1 MANKEISYQFSGL
14 KSGFTTFVEAR
25 GPGQIAPEAS
35 AGFPLGHEEP
45 RAFPPKEAGGVF
57 PAPPAKKSAP
67 YDSPP
72 KAEAA
77 QAPGP

>member
-1 MANKEISYQFSGL
+1 MNLAFQ

-25 GPGQIAPEAS
+25 GPGRNAPEAS

-45 RAFPPKEAGGVF
+45 RVSPPEEAGGIF
-57 PAPPAKKSAP
+57 PAPLAKKSVP

-72 KAEAA
+72 KAESA
-77 QAPGP
+77 QAPGPQQRW